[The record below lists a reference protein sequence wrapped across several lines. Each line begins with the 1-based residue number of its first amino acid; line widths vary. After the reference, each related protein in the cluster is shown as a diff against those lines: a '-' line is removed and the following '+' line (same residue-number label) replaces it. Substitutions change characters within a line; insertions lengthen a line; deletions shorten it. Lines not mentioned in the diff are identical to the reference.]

1 MKKETCR
8 FIIQTVIA
16 VLSAILTSLGTVSCM
31 RHYEP
36 NFGRANLPTHAATNI
51 RALQANLTIPA
62 KQATSQVHEATI
74 MRALPWG
81 YRAAC

>member
-31 RHYEP
+31 RHCEA
-36 NFGRANLPTHAATNI
+36 NFGRANLPT
-51 RALQANLTIPA
+51 LA
-62 KQATSQVHEATI
+62 KQATSQMHKTII